1 MKNIFATINNNTRQV
16 KLSRTILGVKG
27 ENLQGNIVVDFEQEF
42 VDGYCYLMYQAP
54 NGDKGYITMEQDRNK
69 RIYTIPIKSCLLQ
82 EVGNVELQVKITE
95 ESVDG
100 IPIFKSDKF
109 IAQVKDSINAEEEMP
124 DEYRDWFDEANELL
138 ASLKG
143 ASGELTGI
151 YNKKDES
158 LTIIGLLINEE

>member
-1 MKNIFATINNNTRQV
+1 MKDIFATVNNNTRQV

-27 ENLQGNIVVDFEQEF
+27 ENLQGNIVVDFEKEF

-54 NGDKGYITMEQDRNK
+54 NGDKGHITMEQDRYK
-69 RIYTIPIKSCLLQ
+69 RIYTVPIKSCLL
-82 EVGNVELQVKITE
+82 ENVGEVELQVKITLAGE
-95 ESVDG
+95 GD
-100 IPIFKSDKF
+100 IPIFKSEKF
-109 IAQVKDSINAEEEMP
+109 YASVKDSINAEVEMP
-124 DEYRDWFDEANELL
+124 DGYQDWFDEANELL

-158 LTIIGLLINEE
+158 LTIIGLLVNEE